1 MRALA
6 KLELQLELEGLCKAT
21 TITMSNAVAT
31 VMYFY
36 GLIFWLEQEVRLKPY
51 HADPSLAC

>member
-6 KLELQLELEGLCKAT
+6 KLELQLELELL
-21 TITMSNAVAT
+21 TMPNAVAT

-36 GLIFWLEQEVRLKPY
+36 GLIFWLEQEVRLKP
-51 HADPSLAC
+51 HADPSLAY

>member
-1 MRALA
+1 MSRVIFSRATTRSRA
-6 KLELQLELEGLCKAT
+6 VCKAT
-21 TITMSNAVAT
+21 TITMPNAVAT

-51 HADPSLAC
+51 HADPSLPC